1 MDTGDRYDVFLS
13 YHWRDHE
20 RVETLARSLRDKD
33 LSVFLDR
40 WYLVPGRP
48 WPQALEQVL
57 RACRAVAVCVGPGEM
72 GPWQQREVN
81 LALERQSADPSF
93 PVIPILLKDADPVL
107 GFLRQNTWVDL
118 RDEDPAML
126 EIIALAIRGEPP
138 GSVLQERINATLA
151 AICPYRG
158 LLYFREED
166 EPFFFG
172 RETGAEQL
180 IAAVKRNK
188 FTAVVGASGCG
199 KSSLVRAGLN
209 PALRRERANVWGD
222 TGAGRPALARSG
234 SGAAAVARATDDR
247 EGTACRD
254 HQAG

>member
-138 GSVLQERINATLA
+138 GSALQERINATLA

-166 EPFFFG
+166 EPFFWPRDRRGTAHCCGQAQQVHRRG
-172 RETGAEQL
+172 RRIWLRQVLAGA
-180 IAAVKRNK
+180 R
-188 FTAVVGASGCG
+188 
-199 KSSLVRAGLN
+199 RAQSRV
-209 PALRRERANVWGD
+209 A
-222 TGAGRPALARSG
+222 
-234 SGAAAVARATDDR
+234 ARAR
-247 EGTACRD
+247 KRLGRHWCRATGPCTLWQRRCCRCSS
-254 HQAG
+254 HR